1 MPIFSI
7 DFKWLYKRNK
17 HKTNSKGTIKPTVDP
32 IQLNPFSNPH
42 ITLLNHYYSQRKHIN
57 PFQ

>member
-7 DFKWLYKRNK
+7 DFKGLYKRNK
-17 HKTNSKGTIKPTVDP
+17 HKTNSKGTIKPTVV
-32 IQLNPFSNPH
+32 LLHSNPSSNPH
-42 ITLLNHYYSQRKHIN
+42 ITLLNHYYSHRKHIN